1 MISAAL
7 GFCFAAL
14 LFAAQFGGWS
24 LTRYFISFPGRWRVV
39 WRNKSLG
46 FGLGVATMVLMLVP
60 LLNLVLL
67 PLAAVGGTLLYCD
80 LRAAN
85 RLGVALPQL
94 PGE

>member
-1 MISAAL
+1 
-7 GFCFAAL
+7 
-14 LFAAQFGGWS
+14 
-24 LTRYFISFPGRWRVV
+24 
-39 WRNKSLG
+39 
-46 FGLGVATMVLMLVP
+46 MVLMLVP